1 MYLNDDRDD
10 VAFLTGSGSSESE
23 RLYSKRDL
31 YERGHVAVCSHK
43 QAICITVFVFTTILL
58 SSLAIAFVRP
68 WNDCGIPFM
77 LDDPV
82 GGSGRRG
89 PPIATTGEVF
99 PWDNVRLP
107 IFIRPLS
114 YDLELT
120 PNLATLAVKGI
131 IKLIFQ
137 VTEETDFIVFHI
149 KNINITSKVINEKLF
164 VHRLLEYPEREQ
176 MYLETT
182 TPMKPGKTFS
192 VRLKFEYNLTHSLEG
207 FYLST
212 YKDKEGQEHVLATTH
227 FEPTYARKAFPCFDE
242 PQLKAE
248 FTMTI
253 NHDKSMTA
261 FFNMPVKEKSSMRG
275 KPHMVRDEFHVTK
288 KMSTYL
294 VAFVICDFNKVTE
307 QTRANNISVSV
318 IASVD
323 KIDQADF
330 ALHTAANIT
339 DYYETYFG
347 IDYPLPKQDLI
358 AIPDFGAG
366 AMENWGLITYRETS
380 LLYKE
385 GRSSAS
391 AQQWVAIVVAHELAH
406 QWFGNL
412 VTMKWWNDLWL
423 NEGFASWMEYK
434 GVAETQPNWAMG
446 EQFWAH
452 VMAPALKLDSLA
464 SSHPVSMPVT
474 DPKEIEAIFDT
485 ISYKKGSS
493 IIHMLEQYLGEEI
506 LSKGINSYLS
516 QHKFGNAITSDLWK
530 ALSLA
535 TEGQGDINVEEIM
548 NTWTL
553 QMGYPLITMVKGQN
567 TSTGTGWC
575 VKQSRFLSSG
585 NTDVSK
591 KLEKSKFNYTWFV
604 PVNLMTDKS
613 LEQKILLNASY
624 NARRRLDNCSQDK
637 ANGHLELPSDL
648 KWIKA
653 NLEGSGYYRV
663 QYPDEVWRE
672 LTIQLRTDHTVF
684 HPTDRAQLI
693 DDAFSLCWAGMLDH
707 KVPLEMLEYMD
718 TEDSLAVWLT
728 ALSHLNSWTE
738 ILGETTGRQGLDKLV
753 LHLIHRV
760 YNKLGWE
767 DTGEHTE
774 RLLRQAILKAAV
786 DAGHTKAVEH
796 AKELFEGLEA
806 RQESIPANLQELV
819 YSVGA
824 REGGQKYWDWCW
836 NQYTTTNIPSERS
849 SLLHALGKTKD
860 IFIIQK
866 YLDMTLNQ
874 SLVRRQDVQTVIGSV
889 SANPTGTLAA
899 WRHIQRHWDTI
910 FDMFHDAS
918 FTMGHIIHTVTGHFS
933 SQFDFEQ
940 VRSFFVGRDV
950 GAGKLVLR
958 QSLEKM
964 QVNIEFRRRSEAG
977 IISWLD
983 SKFSNSSGS

>member
-68 WNDCGIPFM
+68 WNDCGINYTLEDSM
-77 LDDPV
+77 D
-82 GGSGRRG
+82 GSKTRG
-89 PPIATTGEVF
+89 PPMATTGEVF
-99 PWDNVRLP
+99 PWDDVRLP

-120 PNLATLAVKGI
+120 PNLTTLAVKGI

-149 KNINITSKVINEKLF
+149 KNIKITSKVINEKLL
-164 VHRLLEYPEREQ
+164 VKRLLEYPEREQ

-212 YKDKEGQEHVLATTH
+212 YKDKDGQEHVLATTH

-253 NHDKSMTA
+253 NHDRSMTA
-261 FFNMPVKEKSSMRG
+261 FFNMPVKEKSKVRG
-275 KPHMVRDEFHVTK
+275 KPHMVRDEFQVTK

-294 VAFVICDFNKVTE
+294 VAFVICDFETVSE
-307 QTRANNISVSV
+307 QTRTNNISVSV
-318 IASVD
+318 IASKD

-347 IDYPLPKQDLI
+347 INYPLPKQDLI

-446 EQFWAH
+446 QQFWAQ

-464 SSHPVSMPVT
+464 SSHPVSVAVN

-493 IIHMLEQYLGEEI
+493 IIHMLEQYLGEET
-506 LSKGINSYLS
+506 LSKGLNSYLRK
-516 QHKFGNAITSDLWK
+516 HKFGNAITSDLWK
-530 ALSLA
+530 SLSEA
-535 TEGQGDINVEEIM
+535 TNGTKNVEEMM

-553 QMGYPLITMVKGQN
+553 QMGYPLITLVKGQN
-567 TSTGTGWC
+567 TSKGLTGWC
-575 VKQSRFLSSG
+575 VKQSRFLASG
-585 NTDVSK
+585 RTNMSTIVQ
-591 KLEKSKFNYTWFV
+591 KSKFNYTWFI
-604 PVNLMTDKS
+604 PVNMMTDKS
-613 LEQKILLNASY
+613 SDQKNILLNSSHNAS
-624 NARRRLDNCSQDK
+624 
-637 ANGHLELPSDL
+637 NGHIELPRDL

-663 QYPDEVWRE
+663 QYPIEIWRE
-672 LTIQLRTDHTVF
+672 LIQQLHTDPTVF

-693 DDAFSLCWAGMLDH
+693 DDAFCLCWAGMLDH
-707 KVPLEMLEYMD
+707 DIPLSILEYLVGGE
-718 TEDSLAVWLT
+718 EDSLAVWST
-728 ALSHLNSWTE
+728 ALSHLTSWTE
-738 ILGETTGRQGLDKLV
+738 ILGETRGRQGLERLV
-753 LHLIHRV
+753 LHLIDKK

-774 RLLRQAILKAAV
+774 RLLRQKILKAAV
-786 DAGHTKAVEH
+786 DAGHTKAVDH
-796 AKELFEGLEA
+796 AKELFQGLLTGKET
-806 RQESIPANLQELV
+806 IPANLQELV

-824 REGGQKYWDWCW
+824 REEGKEAWDWCW
-836 NQYTTTNIPSERS
+836 QRYTTTNIPSERR
-849 SLLHALGKTKD
+849 SLLYALGKTKD
-860 IFIIQK
+860 IFIIK
-866 YLDMTLNQ
+866 RYLDMTLDKN
-874 SLVRRQDVQTVIGSV
+874 LVKGQDVQTVISSL
-889 SANPTGTLAA
+889 SANPTGTLAT

-910 FDMFHDAS
+910 FQMFHDAS
-918 FTMGHIIHTVTGHFS
+918 FTMGNIIHTVTAHFS

-940 VRSFFVGRDV
+940 VQSFFTGRDV
-950 GAGKLVLR
+950 GAGKLVLK

-964 QVNIEFRRRSEAG
+964 QVNIEFRRRSEEG
-977 IISWLD
+977 VISWLD
-983 SKFSNSSGS
+983 SKFGISKDS